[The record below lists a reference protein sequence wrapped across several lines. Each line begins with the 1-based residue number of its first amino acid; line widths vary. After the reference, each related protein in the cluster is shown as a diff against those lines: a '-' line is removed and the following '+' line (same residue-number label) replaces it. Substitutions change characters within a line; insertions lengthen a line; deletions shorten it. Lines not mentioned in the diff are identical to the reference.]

1 MGAPKQKW
9 TPEEETALKAGVLK
23 HGTGKW
29 RTILSDPEYSS
40 ILKSRSNVDLK
51 DKWRNISVTALWGS
65 RKKAK
70 LALKRTPS
78 SGPRQDDNATAITI
92 VSLANGHNGDG
103 GGQLIDAPSPPA
115 GSCEPPRALKGPFT
129 SVDKIILEAIT
140 NLKRPFG
147 PDGKSILRYIE
158 ENFKMQQDMK
168 RLVTSRLKY
177 LTNVGTLVKIK
188 HKYRISPNYMDE
200 VARQRSPQLFVEGN
214 KENTPKPQE
223 NGVKNLT
230 YSQVDGE
237 VIIKGMTEKEAAAAA
252 ARAVA
257 EAEFAI
263 VEAEEAAR
271 EADEAEA
278 EAEAAHIFAKAA
290 MKALKYRMHSQTR

>member
-70 LALKRTPS
+70 LALKRTPLLGS
-78 SGPRQDDNATAITI
+78 RQDDNATAITI
-92 VSLANGHNGDG
+92 VSLANGDG
-103 GGQLIDAPSPPA
+103 GGQQIYAPSPPA
-115 GSCEPPRALKGPFT
+115 GSCEPPRPST

-147 PDGKSILRYIE
+147 PDGKSILMYIE
-158 ENFKMQQDMK
+158 ENFKMQPDMK

-177 LTNVGTLVKIK
+177 LTNVGTLVKKK
-188 HKYRISPNYMDE
+188 HKYRISPNYMAE
-200 VARQRSPQLFVEGN
+200 AARQRSPQFLLEGN
-214 KENTPKPQE
+214 KENTPKPEE
-223 NGVKNLT
+223 NGVKNLM
-230 YSQVDGE
+230 
-237 VIIKGMTEKEAAAAA
+237 IMGMTEKEAAAAA

-263 VEAEEAAR
+263 AEAEEAAR

-278 EAEAAHIFAKAA
+278 KAEAAHIFAKAA
-290 MKALKYRMHSQTR
+290 MKSLKYRMHSQTR

>member
-9 TPEEETALKAGVLK
+9 TPEEETALKSGVLK

-40 ILKSRSNVDLK
+40 VLKSRSNVDLK

-78 SGPRQDDNATAITI
+78 SGPKQDDDNTTALTI
-92 VSLANGHNGDG
+92 VALANGDDG
-103 GGQLIDAPSPPA
+103 GQQINPTSPPA
-115 GSCEPPRALKGPFT
+115 VSCEPPRAFKGPFT

-140 NLKRPFG
+140 KLEKPLG
-147 PDGKSILRYIE
+147 PDGKSILLYIE
-158 ENFKMQQDMK
+158 ENYKMQPDMK

-177 LTNVGTLVKIK
+177 LTNVGTLVKIN
-188 HKYRISPNYMDE
+188 HKYRISSNY
-200 VARQRSPQLFVEGN
+200 VAAGAKQKSPQLMLEAN
-214 KENTPKPQE
+214 KENSPKPEE
-223 NGVKNLT
+223 NGVKNLAKP
-230 YSQVDGE
+230 QVDGE
-237 VIIKGMTEKEAAAAA
+237 VLMIKGMTAQEAAAAA

-263 VEAEEAAR
+263 AKAEEAAR
-271 EADEAEA
+271 EAEQAEA
-278 EAEAAHIFAKAA
+278 EAEAAFIFAKAA
-290 MKALKYRMHSQTR
+290 MKAFKFRMRRQTR